1 MAGNS
6 DELNFIEKVRK
17 SAKLGLNEAIKQIS
31 YNVVKTGEWEMLQ
44 NGIQNIFY
52 CFVKCLLYCRT
63 VRRQDLN
70 NSNYTCDELP
80 PSPIIKWPG
89 VHLIS
94 IDSIKDAKI
103 GVGIENSADGVR
115 NVGIILQ
122 INEEGVIAGINECC
136 SSGKENLRFKLKN
149 VDLVVKRSER
159 YDGRSNSD

>member
-1 MAGNS
+1 M
-6 DELNFIEKVRK
+6 
-17 SAKLGLNEAIKQIS
+17 
-31 YNVVKTGEWEMLQ
+31 VKILS
-44 NGIQNIFY
+44 IFY
-52 CFVKCLLYCRT
+52 F
-63 VRRQDLN
+63 QDLN

>member
-1 MAGNS
+1 
-6 DELNFIEKVRK
+6 
-17 SAKLGLNEAIKQIS
+17 
-31 YNVVKTGEWEMLQ
+31 
-44 NGIQNIFY
+44 
-52 CFVKCLLYCRT
+52 
-63 VRRQDLN
+63 DLN

-80 PSPIIKWPG
+80 PSSIIKWPG
-89 VHLIS
+89 VHLIN

-115 NVGIILQ
+115 TVGIILQ

-159 YDGRSNSD
+159 YDGKFNNDEVIHICNTEQ